1 VNRGAAELERQR
13 SEPGTRYADP
23 RLSSAHAAAARA
35 LTSLT
40 ALPAKMQSGHS
51 AGWKATADA
60 ERALPVLCKPCI
72 DLRTPMQVAVGCVRS
87 AS

>member
-1 VNRGAAELERQR
+1 MELELQR
-13 SEPGTRYADP
+13 SEPATCHADP
-23 RLSSAHAAAARA
+23 SLSSDHAAAAQVSTFLA
-35 LTSLT
+35 

-51 AGWKATADA
+51 AAWKATAGT

-72 DLRTPMQVAVGCVRS
+72 DLRMPMQVAVGCVRS